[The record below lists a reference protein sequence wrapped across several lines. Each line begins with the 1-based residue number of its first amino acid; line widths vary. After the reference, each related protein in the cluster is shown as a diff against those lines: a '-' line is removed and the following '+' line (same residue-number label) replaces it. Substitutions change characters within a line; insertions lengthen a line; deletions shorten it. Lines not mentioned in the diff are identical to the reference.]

1 MSVDASAYAGPPRP
15 SRAEAGPVAA
25 ALLVALGVFAAVWP
39 LSAVLQP
46 GSWSAGAATTS
57 AAVIIAGVATRL
69 LARRAPAWIAIP
81 AVPVVQLIAGAVVLT
96 VFTGRQLGK
105 AWLLPSP
112 EVWRAVDALV
122 SAAIAEIRG
131 GVAPL
136 ASTVAIAVSI
146 AALVGLVAIV
156 LDLLLVPLRSPL
168 VAVVLVTVIGA
179 LPAIAVHQGLDPVW
193 FVGLAVVILLFLR
206 VRFAPTGSA
215 APAPQTP
222 EGMSARAHAAAAP
235 PPSAA
240 VARARRLPAVVIG
253 AIAVVAALV
262 VAPLLPVSAS
272 GISTGGGRA
281 TLSATLNLGQ
291 DLRRPA
297 PVTALT
303 LITQDGTPPYLRIAT
318 LTRFDGSTWQPD
330 RPATVPLSQGF
341 GDVTA
346 PDGVA
351 VHENKTTI
359 RTAGISGSWL
369 PVPYQA
375 TTVRGEDGGWNAAP
389 DNRTVIAANAD
400 AADQNYT
407 TDTAVLVPTLDQIR
421 ASSASGSD
429 APAELRALPADM
441 PAIIADDA
449 RQVVGDATNDYDRLI
464 ALQTWFR
471 AGFRYSLQ
479 TPVDER
485 FDGTNVDAVATFLTV
500 REGYCVHFAG
510 AFALMA
516 RSLGMPARIVVGYLP
531 GTATDRRSDDG
542 RVVFEVSTDQLH
554 SWPEVYFSG
563 IGWVPFEP
571 TATRG
576 VPTAFTAAAT
586 AGGAGTGG
594 ATTAPS
600 PAPTATG
607 SAKDP
612 KNLDVPEAGGAG
624 GTTSTALAAAPV
636 LWTILGLLAVL
647 LIPALVRRVQ
657 LSGRRAA
664 ARRGDADAAWAEL
677 RATLQD
683 LGLPAPPAES
693 PRRRGERLVRERGV
707 DPAAVALLVR
717 AIERASYAPS
727 GSESGSGS
735 RAEDLRAPLDAI
747 RRELRLHVSRRD
759 RVAAV
764 LAPRSLLGA
773 RLLAASTS

>member
-1 MSVDASAYAGPPRP
+1 MSADASAYAGPPRP

-25 ALLVALGVFAAVWP
+25 ALLVGLGMLAAVWP
-39 LSAVLQP
+39 LSAVLEP

-57 AAVIIAGVATRL
+57 AAAIVAGAAARL

-81 AVPVVQLIAGAVVLT
+81 AVPLVQLVAGSVALT
-96 VFTGRQLGK
+96 VFAGRQLGK
-105 AWLLPSP
+105 GWLLPTP

-136 ASTVAIAVSI
+136 ASTAAIAVSI
-146 AALVGLVAIV
+146 AALVGLVAVV

-168 VAVVLVTVIGA
+168 VAAVLVTVIGA
-179 LPAIAVHQGLDPVW
+179 LPAIAVHQGVDPVW

-215 APAPQTP
+215 EPGARTLEGASSRATAPA
-222 EGMSARAHAAAAP
+222 AAG
-235 PPSAA
+235 
-240 VARARRLPAVVIG
+240 RTRRLPAVVIG

-330 RPATVPLSQGF
+330 RPATVPLAQGF
-341 GDVTA
+341 GAVTA

-351 VHENKTTI
+351 VHQNKTTI

-375 TTVRGEDGGWNAAP
+375 TAVRGEDGGWNAAS

-407 TDTAVLVPTLDQIR
+407 TDTATLVPTLDQIR
-421 ASSASGSD
+421 SSSASGSD
-429 APAELRALPADM
+429 APAELRALPTGM

-576 VPTAFTAAAT
+576 VPTAFAAAAT
-586 AGGAGTGG
+586 AGGAGDGG
-594 ATTAPS
+594 STTAPS
-600 PAPTATG
+600 PIPTATG

-624 GTTSTALAAAPV
+624 GAASNGLVAAPV
-636 LWTILGLLAVL
+636 LWTIVGVIAVL
-647 LIPALVRRVQ
+647 LIPALVRRAQ
-657 LSGRRAA
+657 LSRRRTA
-664 ARRGDADAAWAEL
+664 ARRGDADAAWSEL

-693 PRRRGERLVRERGV
+693 PRRRGERLVGERGV
-707 DPAAVALLVR
+707 DPAAIGVLVR
-717 AIERASYAPS
+717 AIEHASYAR
-727 GSESGSGS
+727 SGSGS
-735 RAEDLRAPLDAI
+735 GSAARVDDLRAPLDAI
-747 RRELRLHVSRRD
+747 RRELRQHVSRRD